1 MKRCINNCYNG
12 SGNAVH
18 GALDHMEAFVKV
30 VSEA

>member
-1 MKRCINNCYNG
+1 MKRCINNCHKG

-18 GALDHMEAFVKV
+18 GALAHMAAFVKV

>member
-18 GALDHMEAFVKV
+18 GALAHMAAFVKV
-30 VSEA
+30 V